1 MFGRI
6 IKFRRGDQ
14 YEEMQGRDVAG
25 KTTDA
30 NRPKPNDNSNDQTN
44 RQPDDARDS
53 TAAPQDTTPDGTFSK
68 LYSVLLTTYVSVAI
82 R

>member
-25 KTTDA
+25 KIADGVSQTA
-30 NRPKPNDNSNDQTN
+30 NRTDDTN
-44 RQPDDARDS
+44 RQPAATSDS
-53 TAAPQDTTPDGTFSK
+53 HPDTTPDGKSFQ
-68 LYSVLLTTYVSVAI
+68 LYPV
-82 R
+82 